1 MNEVLWVGEHRIDS
15 RSQRILRALRG
26 GDWVYGGELRKAA
39 DLSENTQVFYRMEN
53 YLKPSGLVVEAAR
66 AEERDARQFRLTEEG
81 AEWVEEHAEE
91 ILAPANREEIAELA
105 HEGYKAGTSAKESVQ
120 NYRKKVNRVK
130 NRLDETREEVA
141 EIADQQESDDTTL
154 GVLWQ
159 RSEDNR
165 DRSKRNSGRLDSIE
179 EDAEGWATTEEVE
192 GVRESVSRVEQR
204 LSSVEHKQAGAVRQ
218 QAGTERD
225 RAELRALAK
234 PAGYVALGAVGTYLV
249 MLVVLFVFASGL
261 LGSAVIAGIVALLTI
276 ASVGGVVIY
285 VQGEGSPG
293 VTSEVDHEQSVPAD

>member
-39 DLSENTQVFYRMEN
+39 DLNENTQVFYRMEN

-81 AEWVEEHAEE
+81 VEWVEEHAEE

-165 DRSKRNSGRLDSIE
+165 DRSKRNSGRLDSME
-179 EDAEGWATTEEVE
+179 EDAEAWATTEDVE
-192 GVRESVSRVEQR
+192 GVRESVSWVEQR
-204 LSSVEHKQAGAVRQ
+204 LSSVEDKQAGAVRQ

-234 PAGYVALGAVGTYLV
+234 PAGYVALGAVGMYLV

-261 LGSAVIAGIVALLTI
+261 LASAVIAGIVALL
-276 ASVGGVVIY
+276 AVVSGGGVVIY
-285 VQGEGSPG
+285 VQGDGSPA
-293 VTSEVDHEQSVPAD
+293 VTSEANDEQSVPAD